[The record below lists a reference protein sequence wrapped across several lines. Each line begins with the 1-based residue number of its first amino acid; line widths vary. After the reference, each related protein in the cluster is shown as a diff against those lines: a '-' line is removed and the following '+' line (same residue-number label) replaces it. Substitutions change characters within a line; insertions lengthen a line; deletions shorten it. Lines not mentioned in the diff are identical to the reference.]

1 MLVSDF
7 RLEIAPLG
15 CPQTPLVTWG
25 VSVVLQV
32 GIDRFEH
39 RGPKESLIPIY
50 VAYAYDGD
58 GGMLRLAAAALA
70 QGR

>member
-1 MLVSDF
+1 MLVADF

-15 CPQTPLVTWG
+15 CPQTPLVAWG

-39 RGPKESLIPIY
+39 RGPKDELIPIH
-50 VAYAYDGD
+50 VAYGNHS
-58 GGMLRLAAAALA
+58 
-70 QGR
+70 